1 MAVPTTLSALLTSLT
16 DSLLS
21 AQEVTPKIAAIPHSS
36 DGISLLDVKNDL
48 LLTYLQN
55 LVFLILLK
63 LRNNQDGQQDPEI
76 DEAVRAKLVEL
87 RLFLEKGARPLEE
100 KLRFSIERFLSQ
112 ARDAQAKPTTN
123 GTNKNDSG
131 SSDESASDEE
141 AEDEDDVSDAGSVA
155 EAPRSKPK
163 MLKTKRTGAPQLA
176 SLNDDPTIATP
187 AKSGSA
193 ADGAGSVYRPPRRER
208 HVMDGA
214 SGRRDRRALKSH
226 TMDEFIASELAS
238 GPQAEPSI
246 GTTIV
251 NGGRSMKTA
260 GQRAE
265 EAERQTYEETNYT
278 RLPKESKKD
287 KRQKAK
293 QGRSNKMEFGGEEW
307 HDLGAGVE
315 RIDKLTGR
323 ARGGKGAGVKA
334 MLEKSRKRGP
344 ETVDGPRGSG
354 EIGERFN
361 KRVKTLDRGRGR

>member
-1 MAVPTTLSALLTSLT
+1 MAAPTTLSALLTSLT
-16 DSLLS
+16 ESLQS
-21 AQEVTPKIAAIPHSS
+21 AQEVTPKIAAIPHSG

-63 LRNNQDGQQDPEI
+63 LRNNKDGQKDKEI

-87 RLFLEKGARPLEE
+87 RFFLEKGARPLEE

-112 ARDAQAKPTTN
+112 ARDAQAKPTAN
-123 GTNKNDSG
+123 GAKKTDSD
-131 SSDESASDEE
+131 SSDEFASDEE
-141 AEDEDDVSDAGSVA
+141 EDDEDQDVSDADSVA

-163 MLKTKRTGAPQLA
+163 MAKTKRTGAPQLA
-176 SLNDDPTIATP
+176 ALNDDPTIAPQPKAGP
-187 AKSGSA
+187 AASGP
-193 ADGAGSVYRPPRRER
+193 DSVYRPPRRER
-208 HVMDGA
+208 HVMDA
-214 SGRRDRRALKSH
+214 PSGRRERRPMKSH

-260 GQRAE
+260 SQRAE

-278 RLPKESKKD
+278 RLPKESKKE

-293 QGRSNKMEFGGEEW
+293 QGRGNKMEFGGEEW

-315 RIDKLTGR
+315 RIDKLTAR

-334 MLEKSRKRGP
+334 LLEKSRKRGP
-344 ETVDGPRGSG
+344 DTVDGPRGSG

-361 KRVKTLDRGRGR
+361 KVKTLDKGRRR